1 MSKLP
6 IDVPKEKLHQVRMD
20 MFRKVQREKRTKKR
34 IVSVAIAS
42 LFCVSL
48 LFSIRVSPTIAS
60 HVAKIP
66 GFQAIVSAV
75 VRDKGIKDIVDN
87 DYYEEINETQSKNGL
102 SLTLQGVIA
111 DNTGLVLYYD
121 ADASFDISELH
132 LMEVQLYQ
140 GEEEIEGGN
149 GGSFS
154 SHLSNRTR
162 ISSSVDYSFSE
173 PFAYASKDFKAVFHF
188 YEKDKGNIEISV
200 PFSLQN
206 EIAKEKTIT
215 ANRTVNVNGQKFT
228 ITEIRSSPLRMAL
241 DIELDEANTM
251 QILSLE
257 NIVVETEDGE
267 RREEKVKNG
276 LSLGG
281 NSPDGKFTLNLQS
294 NYFHDSDSLKLLIG
308 AVHAV
313 PKGKD
318 FIEVDFGTK
327 EVLTKPDYLDWD
339 ISVTQEGVS
348 FAAKRWDDR
357 MAHSFVN
364 SAVKGDGTTLAYK
377 GSTFSDDD
385 EYLYETENY
394 EDYDGKAKMYINYFF
409 NPIGK
414 NIEVNIPLK

>member
-6 IDVPKEKLHQVRMD
+6 IDVPKEKLQQVRMD

-42 LFCVSL
+42 LFCLSL

-75 VRDKGIKDIVDN
+75 VRDKGIKDVVDN
-87 DYYEEINETQSKNGL
+87 DYYEEINVTQSKSGL

-121 ADASFDISELH
+121 ADASFDMSELH
-132 LMEVQLYQ
+132 LEEVQMFQ
-140 GEEEIEGGN
+140 GGEEIKG
-149 GGSFS
+149 GGSFR
-154 SHLSNRTR
+154 SNQSNQTR
-162 ISSSVDYSFSE
+162 FSSSVDYSFSE
-173 PFAYASKDFKAVFHF
+173 PFAYTSKDFKVVFRF
-188 YEKDKGNIEISV
+188 YEKDKGNIEITI

-206 EIAKEKTIT
+206 EIAKEKIIT
-215 ANRTVNVNGQKFT
+215 ANRTVDVGGQKFT
-228 ITEIRSSPLRMAL
+228 ITQIRRSPLRTAI

-251 QILSLE
+251 QILALDDFA
-257 NIVVETEDGE
+257 VETENGE
-267 RREEKVKNG
+267 RREGIKYG

-281 NSPDGKFTLNLQS
+281 DIRDGKFTIDLQS
-294 NYFHDSDSLKLLIG
+294 NYFHDSDSLKILIG

-313 PKGKD
+313 PKGED

-339 ISVTQEGVS
+339 ISVTQQSVS
-348 FAAKRWDDR
+348 IAAKKWDDR
-357 MAHSFVN
+357 RSHSFLN
-364 SAVKGDGTTLAYK
+364 SAVKADGTTLKYK
-377 GSTFSDDD
+377 GSSFSDD
-385 EYLYETENY
+385 EQYLFETENF
-394 EDYDGKAKMYINYFF
+394 ENYDGKAKMYLNYYF

-414 NIEVNIPLK
+414 NIELNVPLK